1 MFSSL
6 FRWLFLLV
14 AEMLDMSSMAAERQA
29 PDRDVDTRTPLLPD
43 EFVCGALEA
52 RRLLNE
58 PNELFE
64 RMLDRDDGRAE

>member
-1 MFSSL
+1 
-6 FRWLFLLV
+6 
-14 AEMLDMSSMAAERQA
+14 MAAERAA
-29 PDRDVDTRTPLLPD
+29 PERDVDTKTPLLPD
-43 EFVCGALEA
+43 EFVCGADDG

>member
-1 MFSSL
+1 
-6 FRWLFLLV
+6 
-14 AEMLDMSSMAAERQA
+14 MSNIAADRAA
-29 PDRDVDTRTPLLPD
+29 PVLDVDTRTPLLPD
-43 EFVCGALEA
+43 VFVCGALEA